1 MHVELITDLD
11 MLLAVSGGIKPV
23 LLRVRQS

>member
-1 MHVELITDLD
+1 VHVELIADLD
-11 MLLAVSGGIKPV
+11 MLLVVSGGIKPV

>member
-1 MHVELITDLD
+1 VHVELIADLD
-11 MLLAVSGGIKPV
+11 MLLVVSGGIKSV